1 MDEEMSVSLQDELL
15 SDLTSELEGE
25 AIFNPSALKSKVVN
39 AIREVK
45 RARKYP
51 PYYTDEQIQTDLYE
65 YYSNIRNI
73 ALYDYN
79 KIGAEGESSHNENGV
94 NRSYTDR
101 NKLFSGI
108 IPLSK
113 F

>member
-1 MDEEMSVSLQDELL
+1 MYTELKEELL
-15 SDLTSELEGE
+15 SDLKKELEKE
-25 AIFNPSALKSKVVN
+25 PVFSAEVLECKIDN
-39 AIREVK
+39 AIKEVV

-51 PYYTDEQIQTDLYE
+51 KDYSEDQIKNDVSE

-73 ALYDYN
+73 ALFDYN
-79 KIGAEGESSHNENGV
+79 QIGSEGQTSHNENGI
-94 NRSYTDR
+94 NRSYIDR

-108 IPLSK
+108 IPLAR